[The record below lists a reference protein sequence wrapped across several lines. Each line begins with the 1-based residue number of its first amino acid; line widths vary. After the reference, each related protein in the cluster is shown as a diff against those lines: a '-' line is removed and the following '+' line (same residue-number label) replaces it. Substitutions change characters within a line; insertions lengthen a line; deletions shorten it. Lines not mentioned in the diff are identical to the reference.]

1 MWSFKKFKLV
11 LLLVVT
17 SFITSNVKAQESGN
31 NSTIQPRIRVI
42 IDNDFGG
49 DPDGLFQLAEQVLS
63 PSTSIKAIVCSH
75 HYNDFFGNDG
85 TVGTA
90 KREVD
95 SLLATM
101 NKNGIPVLLG
111 SDSSLKSLD
120 KPLISDGAEA
130 IVKEAM
136 LEDNRPLYVLCGAG
150 LTNIASA
157 WLMNPDISKR
167 ITAVVWIGG
176 SEYPDL
182 CKNQLQKQREYNQGI
197 DPISAQVVFNR
208 SDMTVWQI
216 PRDVYRQALYSYA
229 ELKSRIGSAGK
240 TGTYLLSKL
249 EKIFKL
255 SHGSLGETYILGDSP
270 LVLVT
275 SLQSPWEADASSC
288 EYVIRKTPFIN
299 DKGFYDD
306 NPNGRPIRIYTKIDS
321 RLILEDLIAK
331 LKANN

>member
-1 MWSFKKFKLV
+1 MIPGYIKYKLLF
-11 LLLVVT
+11 LLTAYL
-17 SFITSNVKAQESGN
+17 FAPFFANAQKSNDNV
-31 NSTIQPRIRVI
+31 QPRIRVI

-49 DPDGLFQLAEQVLS
+49 DPDGLFLLAEQVLL
-63 PSTSIKAIVCSH
+63 PSTSIKAIICSH

-90 KREVD
+90 KRVVD

-101 NKNGIPVLLG
+101 SKTGIPVLLG
-111 SDSSLKSLD
+111 SDSSFTSFE
-120 KPLISDGAEA
+120 KPLISDGAVA

-136 LEDNRPLYVLCGAG
+136 RNDNRPLYVLCGAG

-157 WLMNPDISKR
+157 WLMNPEISKR

-176 SEYPDL
+176 PEYTGL
-182 CKNQLQKQREYNQGI
+182 CKNQLQTQGEYNQGI
-197 DPISAQVVFNR
+197 DPISTQVVFNR
-208 SDMTVWQI
+208 SDLNVWQI

-240 TGTYLLSKL
+240 TGNYLMSKL

-270 LVLVT
+270 LVLVS

-288 EYVIRKTPFIN
+288 EYVIRKTPLIN
-299 DKGFYDD
+299 DSGFYDD
-306 NPNGRPIRIYTKIDS
+306 NPNGNLYKDRPTAYIRRFGCKT
-321 RLILEDLIAK
+321 
-331 LKANN
+331 